1 MDRTWYNGGTMAL
14 LVASRLAKYFGADDI
29 FKDLSLELH
38 EGERVAL
45 VGVNGCGKSTLLD
58 VVAGATERDGG
69 SLARAR
75 DVRVGYLPQQ
85 PDFHQDGT
93 LWEAMETVFVGLQDG
108 QALLRRLEAAMAS
121 QDDAER
127 ASAIERYG
135 RELEAF
141 ERDGGFTYE
150 ARIGQILGGL
160 GFDADEF
167 HAPVAH
173 LSGGQ
178 NTRALLARLLLEEPD
193 VLLLD
198 EPTNHLDLE
207 GIEWLE
213 DQLKVWRGALIV
225 VAHDRAFLDAVAT
238 RVLEMS
244 HGLLESYT
252 GNYSAYAQQREQRV
266 ARRQKAFK
274 SQQRHIKET
283 EDYIRRYMA
292 GQRSSQAKGRLK
304 RLESMERLN
313 RPSEDRQINMTLQT
327 TLRSGDLVLGLYDL
341 AAGYEPRRPLVSVDE
356 VEIRRGHCVALVGP
370 NGSGKTTLLRTV
382 MRRLRPLS
390 GRVRIGAAVRI
401 GYFAQ
406 VQDHLVPG
414 KSVLDTLL
422 EAGIGTISE
431 TRSFLARYGFR
442 GDDVFKDVGVLS
454 GGERARV
461 SIAVLSLS
469 KANFLILDE
478 PTNHLDIRSQE
489 VLQDVLKAFTGTI
502 LMVSHD
508 RYLIRAVATHV
519 WAIADLQLN
528 VFDAGYDAYASWH
541 QLWRDAPSKAQQ
553 QASQARERHETEKRE
568 QRQRRRAIDRQ
579 RERLEAL
586 EASIHAFE
594 GELQTLTSALDAAG
608 RGQDIARV
616 AKLGAEYRK
625 IEEQLDGLMEEWATV
640 ADGHVADV
648 PVVDA

>member
-1 MDRTWYNGGTMAL
+1 MAL
-14 LVASRLAKYFGADDI
+14 LVASHLAKYYGADDI
-29 FKDLSLELH
+29 FKSLSLALH
-38 EGERVAL
+38 AGERVAL

-58 VVAGATERDGG
+58 IIAGVTEGDGG
-69 SLARAR
+69 TVTRSKG
-75 DVRVGYLPQQ
+75 VRLGYLPQQ
-85 PDFHQDGT
+85 PDFREDGT
-93 LWEAMETVFVGLQDG
+93 LWEAMEAVFVGLQSR
-108 QALLRRLEAAMAS
+108 QAQLRQLEISMAS
-121 QDDAER
+121 SNDEER
-127 ASAIERYG
+127 ERAIERYG

-150 ARIGQILGGL
+150 ARIGQVLGGL
-160 GFDADEF
+160 GFDVAEF
-167 HAPVAH
+167 YEPVAH

-178 NTRALLARLLLEEPD
+178 KTRALLARLLLEEPD

-213 DQLKVWRGALIV
+213 DQLKVWQGALIV
-225 VAHDRAFLDAVAT
+225 VAHDRAFLDTVAT

-244 HGLLESYT
+244 HGLLESFS
-252 GNYSAYAQQREQRV
+252 GNYSAYALQREQRV
-266 ARRQKAFK
+266 ARQRKEFR

-292 GQRSSQAKGRLK
+292 GQRSTQAKGRLK
-304 RLESMERLN
+304 RLERMDRLD
-313 RPSEDRQINMTLQT
+313 RPIEDRQINVTLQT

-341 AAGYEPRRPLVSVDE
+341 AAGYEPRHPLVSVQE

-370 NGSGKTTLLRTV
+370 NGSGKTTLLRTIL
-382 MRRLRPLS
+382 RRLRPLS
-390 GRVRIGAAVRI
+390 GRVRVGAAVRV

-422 EAGIGTISE
+422 DAGMGTISE
-431 TRSFLARYGFR
+431 TRNFLARYGFR
-442 GDDVFKDVGVLS
+442 GDDVFKDIGVLS

-461 SIAVLSLS
+461 AIAVLSLS
-469 KANFLILDE
+469 KANFLLLDE

-489 VLQDVLKAFTGTI
+489 VLQEVLKAFTGTI

-519 WAIADLQLN
+519 WAIDDRQLH
-528 VFDAGYDAYASWH
+528 VFDEGYAAYATWH
-541 QLWRDAPSKAQQ
+541 QMWRDAPSKAQQ
-553 QASQARERHETEKRE
+553 QAGEARERHAAEKRV
-568 QRQRRRAIDRQ
+568 QRRRQRAIDRQ
-579 RERLEAL
+579 RERLDDL
-586 EASIHAFE
+586 EKSIHAFE
-594 GELQTLTSALDAAG
+594 GDLQMLTAALDAAG

-616 AKLGAEYRK
+616 AKLGAEYHK
-625 IEEQLDGLMEEWATV
+625 IEEQLDGLMEEWARV
-640 ADGHVADV
+640 ADAQVADA
-648 PVVDA
+648 PVADN